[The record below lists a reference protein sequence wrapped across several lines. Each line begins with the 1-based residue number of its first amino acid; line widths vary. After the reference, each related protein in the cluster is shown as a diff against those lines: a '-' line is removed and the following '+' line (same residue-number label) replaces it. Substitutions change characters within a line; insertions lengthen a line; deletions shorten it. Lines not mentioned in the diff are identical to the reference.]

1 MATREA
7 TGSRRSHRLQV
18 RLDNRLI
25 GGVRERAAQTGQ
37 SLSSVVR
44 QLVAAA
50 LSFDSEPGPRPDSP
64 AALAALLASELTTL
78 MVAAVLPDGQ
88 RRMHELTPQA
98 AAAAQD
104 RLTAFR
110 EAEE

>member
-1 MATREA
+1 MATKEA
-7 TGSRRSHRLQV
+7 TESRRSHRLQV
-18 RLDNRLI
+18 RFDNRLL
-25 GGVRERAAQTGQ
+25 GDVRERAAQPGQ
-37 SLSSVVR
+37 SLSSAVR

-50 LSFDSEPGPRPDSP
+50 LSFDSEPGPRPDSS

-78 MVAAVLPDGQ
+78 MVAAVLPDGE
-88 RRMHELTPQA
+88 RMMRELTPQA

-104 RLTAFR
+104 RLAAFR